1 VERQIAHTYIDLVT
15 RLIVKQAE
23 QLQKKATG
31 MSPSVTL
38 MRDALNDDELGCD
51 LAVCG
56 AGRTTRESWNNGSR
70 YMISWS
76 ITASH
81 SDADEIDTRSILQ
94 RS

>member
-56 AGRTTRESWNNGSR
+56 AGRTTREAWKNRSWH
-70 YMISWS
+70 MISLS
-76 ITASH
+76 VTYRH
-81 SDADEIDTRSILQ
+81 SDAEEIHKTSAVPRS
-94 RS
+94 